1 MGRVSSIAWL
11 PDGGGS
17 VLGRW
22 IGLAIVRRELPL
34 GATVRAA
41 GREARVVGLPFDA
54 PRVTPA

>member
-1 MGRVSSIAWL
+1 VTSIAWL

-22 IGLAIVRRELPL
+22 IGLAMVRREVPS

-41 GREARVVGLPFDA
+41 GREARVVELPFDA